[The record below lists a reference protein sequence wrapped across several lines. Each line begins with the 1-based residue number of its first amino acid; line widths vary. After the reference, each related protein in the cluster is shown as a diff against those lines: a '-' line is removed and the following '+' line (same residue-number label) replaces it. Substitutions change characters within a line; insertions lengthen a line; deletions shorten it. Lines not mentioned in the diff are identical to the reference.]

1 MLYFIGRIIKILG
14 GLYMSTER
22 IEAGL
27 TKIREYVSEEEAN
40 RMMTADA
47 LKELAPDLRKY
58 IVEFA
63 YGEIYSRPGLD
74 SKQRQLVTLSSLVT
88 QGATT
93 QIQTHVNRAL
103 TVGLTK
109 TEIIESIMQLIPYVG
124 FPRVQSAL
132 TAAKEIL
139 LKNE

>member
-1 MLYFIGRIIKILG
+1 MTANRID
-14 GLYMSTER
+14 
-22 IEAGL
+22 AGL
-27 TKIREYVSEEEAN
+27 NKIREFVSEEEAE

-63 YGEIYSRPGLD
+63 YGEIYSREGLD
-74 SKQRQLVTLSSLVT
+74 SKKRQLVTLSSLVT

-93 QIQTHVNRAL
+93 QIQTHVKRAL
-103 TVGLTK
+103 TIGLTK
-109 TEIIESIMQLIPYVG
+109 TEIVESMMQLIPYVG
-124 FPRVQSAL
+124 FPRVQTAL

-139 LKNE
+139 EQED

>member
-1 MLYFIGRIIKILG
+1 MTADRID
-14 GLYMSTER
+14 
-22 IEAGL
+22 AGL
-27 TKIREYVSEEEAN
+27 KKIKEFVSEEEAE

-63 YGEIYSRPGLD
+63 YGEIYSREGLD
-74 SKQRQLVTLSSLVT
+74 SQKRQLVTLASLVT

-93 QIQTHVNRAL
+93 QIQTHVKRAL
-103 TVGLTK
+103 TIGLTK
-109 TEIIESIMQLIPYVG
+109 TEIVESMMQLIPYVG
-124 FPRVQSAL
+124 FPRVQTAL

-139 LKNE
+139 EQQR

>member
-1 MLYFIGRIIKILG
+1 
-14 GLYMSTER
+14 MSTER

-27 TKIREYVSEEEAN
+27 LKIKEFVSEEEAN

-88 QGATT
+88 QGATA
-93 QIQTHVNRAL
+93 QIQTHVKRAL
-103 TVGLTK
+103 TVGLTR
-109 TEIIESIMQLIPYVG
+109 TEIVESIMQLVPYVG

-132 TAAKEIL
+132 MAAKDIL
-139 LKNE
+139 LDE

>member
-1 MLYFIGRIIKILG
+1 
-14 GLYMSTER
+14 MSTER

-27 TKIREYVSEEEAN
+27 EKIREYVSEEEAE

-63 YGEIYSRPGLD
+63 YGEIYSRSGLD

-93 QIQTHVNRAL
+93 QIQTHVKRAL

-109 TEIIESIMQLIPYVG
+109 TEIVESMMQLIPYVG
-124 FPRVQSAL
+124 FPRVQTAL

-139 LKNE
+139 EHEK

>member
-1 MLYFIGRIIKILG
+1 
-14 GLYMSTER
+14 
-22 IEAGL
+22 
-27 TKIREYVSEEEAN
+27 
-40 RMMTADA
+40 MMTADA

-63 YGEIYSRPGLD
+63 YGEIYSRSGLD

-93 QIQTHVNRAL
+93 QIQTHVKRAL

-109 TEIIESIMQLIPYVG
+109 TEIVESMMQLIPYVG
-124 FPRVQSAL
+124 FPRVQTAL
-132 TAAKEIL
+132 TAAKDIL
-139 LKNE
+139 EQEK

>member
-1 MLYFIGRIIKILG
+1 
-14 GLYMSTER
+14 MSTER

-27 TKIREYVSEEEAN
+27 EKIKEYVSEEEAE
-40 RMMTADA
+40 RLMTADA

-93 QIQTHVNRAL
+93 QIKTHIKRAV
-103 TVGLTK
+103 TVGFTK
-109 TEIIESIMQLIPYVG
+109 TEIVESMMQLIPYVG
-124 FPRVQSAL
+124 FPRVQTAL
-132 TAAKEIL
+132 TVAKEVFEQE
-139 LKNE
+139 K

>member
-1 MLYFIGRIIKILG
+1 
-14 GLYMSTER
+14 MSAER
-22 IEAGL
+22 LEAGL
-27 TKIREYVSEEEAN
+27 KKIREYVSEEEAE

-88 QGATT
+88 QGATA
-93 QIQTHVNRAL
+93 QIRTHVSRAL

-109 TEIIESIMQLIPYVG
+109 TEIIESMMQLIPYAG
-124 FPRVQSAL
+124 FPRVQNAL
-132 TAAKEIL
+132 TVVKEL
-139 LKNE
+139 LSEEN

>member
-1 MLYFIGRIIKILG
+1 
-14 GLYMSTER
+14 MSTER

-27 TKIREYVSEEEAN
+27 TKIKEYVSEEEAN

-74 SKQRQLVTLSSLVT
+74 SKQRQLVTLASLVT

-93 QIQTHVNRAL
+93 QIQTHVKRAL

-109 TEIIESIMQLIPYVG
+109 TEVVECIMQLIPYVG
-124 FPRVQSAL
+124 FPRVQNAL
-132 TAAKEIL
+132 TAAKDL
-139 LKNE
+139 LLEEN